1 MIIIVFLLLLV
12 FSFTLHIYFLIK
24 YVVEKSNRF
33 LKRFINTAV
42 SNILIAG
49 MLTVT
54 TIYRPSLVNQVNI
67 TLLMWVISGFVMCLM
82 LYLKVSILKSIYRRC
97 QDPQHYH
104 FNYFGKKVLHGTV
117 VSKPE
122 LMIFF
127 FTIPVFLATG
137 GYFIARLVNYILFG
151 TL

>member
-1 MIIIVFLLLLV
+1 MIIIVFSLLLV

-54 TIYRPSLVNQVNI
+54 TIYRPSLVNQV
-67 TLLMWVISGFVMCLM
+67 TSRF
-82 LYLKVSILKSIYRRC
+82 
-97 QDPQHYH
+97 
-104 FNYFGKKVLHGTV
+104 
-117 VSKPE
+117 
-122 LMIFF
+122 
-127 FTIPVFLATG
+127 
-137 GYFIARLVNYILFG
+137 
-151 TL
+151 